1 MVPEPFKRLWQL
13 QEVKMENIIEKL
25 RGKLIVSCQA
35 YEDSPLYGSDI
46 MARMAKAA
54 EIGGAAGIR
63 ACWPEDILAIKK
75 VTSLPIVGINKVITA
90 RTNPLSDVI
99 ITPDFDAAAAICDTG
114 VEILGLDC
122 TPRNRTYKDIA
133 ALIWKIKEAYPEILI
148 MADISTLEEG
158 IQAARNGAD
167 IVSTTLAGY
176 TPYSTQQEG
185 PDLKLVEQL
194 AKAVDKP
201 INAEGRYWTPE
212 EVLEAYERGAWC
224 VTVGSAITRPELI
237 TERFTKAIRQYW
249 ENK

>member
-1 MVPEPFKRLWQL
+1 
-13 QEVKMENIIEKL
+13 MEDTIEKL
-25 RGKLIVSCQA
+25 KGELIVSCQA
-35 YEDSPLYGSDI
+35 YEDSPLYGADI

-63 ACWPEDILAIKK
+63 ACWPNDILAIKK
-75 VTSLPIVGINKVITA
+75 VTNLPIVGINKVITA
-90 RTNPLSDVI
+90 HTDPSSDVI

-122 TPRNRTYKDIA
+122 TPRNRTYQDIA
-133 ALIWKIKEAYPEILI
+133 ALISQIKEAYPQILI

-158 IQAARNGAD
+158 VQAARNGAD

-185 PDLKLVEQL
+185 PDLELVKQL
-194 AKAVDKP
+194 AEAIDKP

-212 EVLEAYERGAWC
+212 EVLAAFDRGAWC

-237 TERFTKAIRQYW
+237 TGRFTKTIEQYW
-249 ENK
+249 KNKQTLGK